1 MKPLTRTAGR
11 NFAGRSLFAN
21 LPASKGGAVFSIA
34 MATYNGEKYLS
45 EQLRSLAEQTVLPDE
60 LVICDDES
68 SDSTARIV
76 ELFAATAPFPV
87 RFIRNEQRL
96 GYYENFMKA
105 AGLCT
110 SEYIAFCDQD
120 DVWLSEK
127 LAVAQRYIRDT
138 GCTLFQHG
146 FRLIDAAGNSIQG
159 QSDHWGLEGFGRW
172 GMTRG
177 MTQVF
182 ERSVL
187 SFAPLRAISIDHCT
201 GTQVMTHDQWILFIN
216 SLMGKVITA
225 RDVLVNYR
233 QHGQNAIGY
242 NTNQEPRSNLAGTFQ
257 INASRWMGKPE
268 AYRKKRAYLITLI
281 GRMAAGARSRAAIID
296 SLKPVSPNEKLALL
310 EEDFAYYKQ
319 YEKYNEDRLLVY
331 IASSKLERLNK
342 VLSMYFN
349 RSYQA
354 RGSRGVMDSTLDVLY
369 GVMC

>member
-1 MKPLTRTAGR
+1 
-11 NFAGRSLFAN
+11 
-21 LPASKGGAVFSIA
+21 VFSIA

-45 EQLRSLAEQTVLPDE
+45 EQLRSLAEQTELPDE

-68 SDSTARIV
+68 NDSTASIV
-76 ELFAATAPFPV
+76 NLFAATAPFPV

-120 DVWLSEK
+120 DMWLSEK

-146 FRLIDAAGNSIQG
+146 FRLIDDAGNTIQG
-159 QSDHWGLEGFGRW
+159 QPDHWGIEGFGRW
-172 GMTRG
+172 GITRG

-182 ERSVL
+182 ARSMM
-187 SFAPLRAISIDHCT
+187 SFAALRAISIDHFT
-201 GTQVMTHDQWILFIN
+201 GTNIMTHDQWILFIN
-216 SLMGKVITA
+216 SLMGNVVTVP
-225 RDVLVNYR
+225 DVLVYYR
-233 QHGQNAIGY
+233 QHGQNVMGY
-242 NTNQEPRSNLAGTFQ
+242 NKNQEPRSNMAGTFR

-268 AYRKKRAYLITLI
+268 SYRRKRAYLMTMV
-281 GRMAAGARSRAAIID
+281 GRMAAGARSRIAIIE
-296 SLKPVSPNEKLALL
+296 SLKRVSPNEKLAHL
-310 EEDFAYYKQ
+310 EEDLAYYKQ
-319 YEKYNEDRLLVY
+319 FEKYNEDRLLIY
-331 IASSKLERLNK
+331 TTPSKLERFNT

-349 RSYQA
+349 RSYPA
-354 RGSRGVMDSTLDVLY
+354 RGSRGVMDSALDVLY